1 MASFKTVVRDALF
14 GGLIAG
20 SGVTSTLLASTRSRR
35 NYDDLDAILWELDD
49 GRITPEVQMEVR
61 RHARQCD
68 PCQESKRGLTSP
80 TKILRSFAPTPPP
93 VDYGTRSG
101 TPRGRAERP
110 APPPLAAR
118 LR

>member
-49 GRITPEVQMEVR
+49 GRH
-61 RHARQCD
+61 HAGGSNGGS
-68 PCQESKRGLTSP
+68 E
-80 TKILRSFAPTPPP
+80 A
-93 VDYGTRSG
+93 
-101 TPRGRAERP
+101 RP
-110 APPPLAAR
+110 AMRPVSGEQAR
-118 LR
+118 THVSDEDPAKLRADASSR